1 MLVDVQDAE
10 DARDE
15 KHSIPVSEVAIS
27 GWTRIMSCA
36 CEKEE
41 MKGNEGKITEF
52 ERKQIH
58 MSIHS

>member
-1 MLVDVQDAE
+1 MLFVVQAAE

-27 GWTRIMSCA
+27 GSTRIMTCA

-41 MKGNEGKITEF
+41 MKGNEGTITEF

-58 MSIHS
+58 MCIHS